1 MSYLVEASRVWL
13 GGAAHRGI
21 EAAILGSGQAS
32 LDGTSGDDEHGRER
46 AGAAELEQA
55 RQKKGKCVGEII
67 LCQNWLHVQRPHFAE
82 AKPLSYLSQA
92 LV

>member
-32 LDGTSGDDEHGRER
+32 LDGTS
-46 AGAAELEQA
+46 ASWLFCCELEQA

-82 AKPLSYLSQA
+82 AEPLSYLSQA
-92 LV
+92 LL